1 MRRKGEQEGVW
12 AVDALSGRRALVLG
26 GHRLRSV
33 AVSPDLRSAVVS
45 TGVGRLLST
54 DPAARSWV
62 VGLRLFKLP
71 QLAELR
77 SALR

>member
-1 MRRKGEQEGVW
+1 VTKRFMHLAERRPEFCKLRKLEQPETHHPR
-12 AVDALSGRRALVLG
+12 SSRR
-26 GHRLRSV
+26 
-33 AVSPDLRSAVVS
+33 
-45 TGVGRLLST
+45 VGRQE
-54 DPAARSWV
+54 PAARSWV